1 MRVAGI
7 DERGAIATRGG
18 GVELVETSGEG
29 WQWDGETRNGSQ
41 TVSTLATSVSI
52 TLSSPQNNFARPT
65 PYCSLQGD
73 KILFLKVR

>member
-1 MRVAGI
+1 MRVTGI
-7 DERGAIATRGG
+7 DERGAIATRGR
-18 GVELVETSGEG
+18 GVELVETSGA
-29 WQWDGETRNGSQ
+29 RNGSQ

-73 KILFLKVR
+73 KILFLKGR

>member
-29 WQWDGETRNGSQ
+29 WQGDGETGNGCQ

-52 TLSSPQNNFARPT
+52 TLSSPQNNFGLSTAVCRAT
-65 PYCSLQGD
+65 KS
-73 KILFLKVR
+73 VS